1 MKPTVLC
8 IGGANL
14 DRKLRL
20 SEPLRMGTSN
30 PVTSEVS
37 PGGVARNVAEN
48 LARLGCKVGLLSTF
62 SDDLEGNWLL
72 DHLNSAGVDV
82 SPSLIVPG
90 RKSGSYT
97 ALQDAEGE
105 MLLAMADME
114 LADSMSVGHLQKSWN
129 ALGIP
134 DAVFLDTN
142 FPEPVLNWVIEQCLQ
157 GGLELH
163 VDPVSVPKSR
173 KLPNSLKGI
182 HTLQPNLDELESLT
196 GKSLSKREDR
206 MDACQSLLDQ
216 GVKKII
222 LSLGSEGLQFV
233 SRKHQFMLP
242 AMIVKARDVTGAGD
256 ALCAG
261 VLWGNLKG
269 GSDQMAAQAGFR
281 MAAKTM
287 ECDSSV
293 WPDLKPEF
301 LEPLLENQKIQN
313 DC

>member
-30 PVTSEVS
+30 PVSSEVS

-97 ALQDAEGE
+97 ALQDAQGE

-114 LADSMSVGHLQKSWN
+114 LADSMSVEHLEKSWN

-134 DAVFLDTN
+134 DSVFLDTN

-157 GGLELH
+157 RGLELH

-173 KLPNSLKGI
+173 KLPNSLEGI

-206 MDACQSLLDQ
+206 MDACHSLLDQ

-233 SRKHQFMLP
+233 SREDQFMLP
-242 AMIVKARDVTGAGD
+242 VIPVKARDVTGAGD

-269 GSDQMAAQAGFR
+269 GSDQMSAQAGLM

-293 WPDLKPEF
+293 WPDLQPEF
-301 LEPLLENQKIQN
+301 LEPLLENQKI
-313 DC
+313 

>member
-1 MKPTVLC
+1 MKPSVLC

-30 PVTSEVS
+30 PVSSEVS

-48 LARLGCKVGLLSTF
+48 LARLGCKVRLLSTF

-82 SPSLIVPG
+82 SPTSSFQGEKAEVTRPSRMLKG
-90 RKSGSYT
+90 RCFWRWQT
-97 ALQDAEGE
+97 WNLRLDECR
-105 MLLAMADME
+105 
-114 LADSMSVGHLQKSWN
+114 HLEKSWN

-157 GGLELH
+157 RDWNFTSIRFRFRNPGN
-163 VDPVSVPKSR
+163 S
-173 KLPNSLKGI
+173 NSLEGI

-242 AMIVKARDVTGAGD
+242 VIPVKARDVTGAGD

-261 VLWGNLKG
+261 
-269 GSDQMAAQAGFR
+269 GSGEILRRF
-281 MAAKTM
+281 
-287 ECDSSV
+287 
-293 WPDLKPEF
+293 
-301 LEPLLENQKIQN
+301 
-313 DC
+313 

>member
-1 MKPTVLC
+1 MKPSVLC

-30 PVTSEVS
+30 PVSSEVS

-48 LARLGCKVGLLSTF
+48 LARLGCKVRLLSTF

-97 ALQDAEGE
+97 ALQDAQGE

-114 LADSMSVGHLQKSWN
+114 LADSMSVDHLEKSWN

-142 FPEPVLNWVIEQCLQ
+142 FPEPFLNWVIQQCLQ

-173 KLPNSLKGI
+173 KLPNSLEGI

-196 GKSLSKREDR
+196 GKSLSKLEDR
-206 MDACQSLLDQ
+206 MDACQSLLDH
-216 GVKKII
+216 GVKKIV

-233 SRKHQFMLP
+233 SKKHQFMLP
-242 AMIVKARDVTGAGD
+242 VIPGKA
-256 ALCAG
+256 LS
-261 VLWGNLKG
+261 L
-269 GSDQMAAQAGFR
+269 
-281 MAAKTM
+281 
-287 ECDSSV
+287 
-293 WPDLKPEF
+293 
-301 LEPLLENQKIQN
+301 IHI
-313 DC
+313 

>member
-1 MKPTVLC
+1 
-8 IGGANL
+8 
-14 DRKLRL
+14 
-20 SEPLRMGTSN
+20 
-30 PVTSEVS
+30 
-37 PGGVARNVAEN
+37 
-48 LARLGCKVGLLSTF
+48 
-62 SDDLEGNWLL
+62 
-72 DHLNSAGVDV
+72 
-82 SPSLIVPG
+82 
-90 RKSGSYT
+90 
-97 ALQDAEGE
+97 

-114 LADSMSVGHLQKSWN
+114 LADSMSVDHLEKSWN

-173 KLPNSLKGI
+173 KLPNSLEGI

-242 AMIVKARDVTGAGD
+242 VIPVKARDVTGAGD

-261 VLWGNLKG
+261 VL
-269 GSDQMAAQAGFR
+269 
-281 MAAKTM
+281 
-287 ECDSSV
+287 
-293 WPDLKPEF
+293 
-301 LEPLLENQKIQN
+301 
-313 DC
+313 